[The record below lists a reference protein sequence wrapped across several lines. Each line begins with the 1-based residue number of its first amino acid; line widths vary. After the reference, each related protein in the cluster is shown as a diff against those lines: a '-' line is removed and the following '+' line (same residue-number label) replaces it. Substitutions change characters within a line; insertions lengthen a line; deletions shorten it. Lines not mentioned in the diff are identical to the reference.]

1 MEQFSHLER
10 VTVKP
15 LCCLWCW
22 LVPIITYWMDSV
34 QMKLDWKL
42 AKIIIL
48 IVQERYF
55 IRNKVENRLGKIFF
69 QSIIMNKLIIIIII
83 TGLYLK
89 AIFNLQMCFYII
101 CHIQQILRVYNSLA
115 FHWSQLFITQRSY
128 SCQLH
133 HMFIRNQILIVA
145 VHILNKF

>member
-1 MEQFSHLER
+1 
-10 VTVKP
+10 
-15 LCCLWCW
+15 
-22 LVPIITYWMDSV
+22 
-34 QMKLDWKL
+34 MKLDWKL

-89 AIFNLQMCFYII
+89 AIFNYRCVSI
-101 CHIQQILRVYNSLA
+101 
-115 FHWSQLFITQRSY
+115 
-128 SCQLH
+128 
-133 HMFIRNQILIVA
+133 
-145 VHILNKF
+145 